1 MAPIIQYSSYA
12 VKYFLAVRPNSSKL
26 KVVFETCGGC
36 EIIVENFGRFEQI
49 NLDTLRSQR
58 APGIKV
64 VFLHLLCPKVLDNMV
79 VWAYNTRINQENN

>member
-1 MAPIIQYSSYA
+1 MAPIIQYSSDA
-12 VKYFLAVRPNSSKL
+12 VKYYLAVRPNSRKL
-26 KVVFETCGGC
+26 KVVSETCGGC
-36 EIIVENFGRFEQI
+36 EIVVENFGRFGQI

>member
-1 MAPIIQYSSYA
+1 MAPIIQYSSDA
-12 VKYFLAVRPNSSKL
+12 VKYYLAVRPNSGKL
-26 KVVFETCGGC
+26 KVVSETCGGC
-36 EIIVENFGRFEQI
+36 EIVVENFGRFGQI

-64 VFLHLLCPKVLDNMV
+64 VLLHLLCPKVVDNMV